1 VNPMIVP
8 KISKVTVNI
17 GVGEGGE
24 RLAKA
29 ETLLENLTGQK
40 PKRTFARVTEPNFGI
55 RKGLPIACM
64 VTLRNDVAGKFLEK
78 AFGAVDKKLET
89 SRFDEFGN
97 VSFGIK
103 EHIDIPGERYD
114 PKVGIFGM
122 DVCLTIER
130 PGYSIKQRKIRSA
143 KPSKKHLV
151 KREDSIEFLKSK
163 YGIIVEG

>member
-1 VNPMIVP
+1 MRAP
-8 KISKVTVNI
+8 KISKVTVNM

-29 ETLLENLTGQK
+29 EALLETLTGQK
-40 PKRTFARVTEPNFGI
+40 PKRTFSKVNEPSFGI

-64 VTLRNDVAGKFLEK
+64 VTLRNDNTDKFLEK
-78 AFGAVDKKLET
+78 AFGAVDKKLKA
-89 SRFDEFGN
+89 SSFDEFGN
-97 VSFGIK
+97 ISFGIK

-122 DVCLTIER
+122 DVSLTVER
-130 PGYSIKQRKIRSA
+130 PGYTIKRRKKHMV

-151 KREDSIEFLKSK
+151 TREDSIDFLKSK
-163 YGIIVEG
+163 YGVNTEG

>member
-1 VNPMIVP
+1 MKAP
-8 KISKVTVNI
+8 KISKVTVNM

-29 ETLLENLTGQK
+29 ESLLEHLTGQR
-40 PKRTFARVTEPNFGI
+40 PKRTFSKVNEPSFGI

-64 VTLRNDVAGKFLEK
+64 VTLRNANIDKFLEK
-78 AFGAVDKKLET
+78 AFGAIDKKLKP
-89 SRFDEFGN
+89 SGFDELGN

-122 DVCLTIER
+122 DVSLTVER
-130 PGYSIKQRKIRSA
+130 PGYRIKRRKNEKM
-143 KPSKKHLV
+143 KPSKRHLV
-151 KREDSIEFLKSK
+151 TRDDSIEFLKSK
-163 YGIIVEG
+163 YGLSIEG

>member
-1 VNPMIVP
+1 MNPMRVP
-8 KISKVTVNI
+8 KISKVTVNMGI
-17 GVGEGGE
+17 GEGGE
-24 RLAKA
+24 RLANA
-29 ETLLENLTGQK
+29 ETLLENLTGRK
-40 PKRTFARVTEPNFGI
+40 PKRTFAKVTEPNFGI
-55 RKGLPIACM
+55 RKGLPIACV
-64 VTLRNDVAGKFLEK
+64 VTLRNDAAGKFLEK
-78 AFGAVDKKLET
+78 AFGAIDKKLET

-103 EHIDIPGERYD
+103 EHIDIPGEKYD

-130 PGYSIKQRKIRSA
+130 PGYSIKRRNPRSA
-143 KPSKKHLV
+143 KPSPKHLL